1 MIQIKPCEL
10 TPIYSKQLGTDKTF
24 YQSAAM
30 AAAERREVP
39 AQPIYKNYNERV
51 DIITGAVLDKNQKNC
66 GYERFTENSQMA
78 RSANTTVLP
87 SDLAVRDPITGRE
100 FIQK

>member
-1 MIQIKPCEL
+1 
-10 TPIYSKQLGTDKTF
+10 
-24 YQSAAM
+24 M

-66 GYERFTENSQMA
+66 GYERYTENS
-78 RSANTTVLP
+78 
-87 SDLAVRDPITGRE
+87 
-100 FIQK
+100 